1 MQDHANQGYTVC
13 HLSLIRNFAL
23 DIFVGVATVRDKEIR
38 CSQKRDL
45 GTFLWYLSFW
55 VSSVESPLIFYTKK
69 IRKTKYK
76 KYMTKLYDF
85 ID

>member
-13 HLSLIRNFAL
+13 HLSLIRNFTL
-23 DIFVGVATVRDKEIR
+23 DISGGVTTVRDKEIR

-55 VSSVESPLIFYTKK
+55 MSGVKSPLIF
-69 IRKTKYK
+69 
-76 KYMTKLYDF
+76 
-85 ID
+85 